1 MLSLNDYP
9 CSIFMSKICDY
20 QYFYF
25 VYHLIV
31 LIVLIQC
38 ILLLMYGGTVK
49 PIQNIFMSNCTSF
62 IREDKTKKNVVF
74 CNLCKRSDESRNIS
88 TTLF

>member
-1 MLSLNDYP
+1 MIIHVLFLCQRYVTTN
-9 CSIFMSKICDY
+9 IFI
-20 QYFYF
+20 FFF